1 MEEYQQGIK
10 NSQKV
15 QKLLDILFNKKAT
28 YDTAHK
34 FSVEVGTILT
44 DLLSDKLTLESLGL
58 DEMYWNVAQRVLFET
73 LEENHN
79 VVSEYSQQV
88 QSILNERANI
98 KLKPKKVDFDKEG
111 VESIAGKLVSAED
124 FEKVVFL
131 LKEPIITHSMRIV
144 DRTLLANADFQKSA
158 GLQPKIK
165 RTLGGRCCD
174 WCASLV
180 GEYDYTPEINMDVF
194 KRHDRC
200 RCKVEYVSVGLKS
213 QTIHQGD
220 GSLTAKTRRKGMKY
234 G

>member
-44 DLLSDKLTLESLGL
+44 DLLSDKLTLESLGI
-58 DEMYWNVAQRVLFET
+58 DEMYWNIAQRVLLET

-98 KLKPKKVDFDKEG
+98 KLIERA
-111 VESIAGKLVSAED
+111 ESILILRCD
-124 FEKVVFL
+124 FL
-131 LKEPIITHSMRIV
+131 LMSLKEHVEQHSSTFRQ
-144 DRTLLANADFQKSA
+144 DLD
-158 GLQPKIK
+158 
-165 RTLGGRCCD
+165 
-174 WCASLV
+174 
-180 GEYDYTPEINMDVF
+180 
-194 KRHDRC
+194 
-200 RCKVEYVSVGLKS
+200 S
-213 QTIHQGD
+213 QV
-220 GSLTAKTRRKGMKY
+220 
-234 G
+234 

>member
-1 MEEYQQGIK
+1 M
-10 NSQKV
+10 

-44 DLLSDKLTLESLGL
+44 DLLSDKLTLESLDL
-58 DEMYWNVAQRVLFET
+58 DEMYWNIAQRVLLDT

-79 VVSEYSQQV
+79 VVSEYTQQV
-88 QSILNERANI
+88 QALLNKRANI
-98 KLKPKKVDFDKEG
+98 NLKPQRAEFDKEG

-124 FEKVVFL
+124 FEKVAFL

-144 DRTLLANADFQKSA
+144 DRTLLANADFQKSS

-180 GEYDYTPEINMDVF
+180 GEYDYTSDINIDVF

-213 QTIHQGD
+213 QIIHDGQGQ
-220 GSLTAKTRRKGMKY
+220 LTAKTKSRKTRY

>member
-1 MEEYQQGIK
+1 M
-10 NSQKV
+10 
-15 QKLLDILFNKKAT
+15 QKLLDLLFDKKAT

-44 DLLSDKLTLESLGL
+44 DLLSDKLTLDSLGL
-58 DEMYWNVAQRVLFET
+58 DEMYWNVAQRVLLET

-98 KLKPKKVDFDKEG
+98 KLKPQKAEFDKEG
-111 VESIAGKLVSAED
+111 VELIAGKLVSADD
-124 FEKVVFL
+124 FKEVAFL

-144 DRTLLANADFQKSA
+144 DRTLLANADFQKST

-180 GEYDYTPEINMDVF
+180 GEYDYTPDINMDVF

-213 QTIHQGD
+213 QTIHEGD
-220 GSLTAKTRRKGMKY
+220 GSLTAKTKRKGRKY

>member
-1 MEEYQQGIK
+1 MEEYQKGIK
-10 NSQKV
+10 SNPKI
-15 QKLLDILFNKKAT
+15 QKLLDILFNKRAT

-44 DLLSDKLTLESLGL
+44 DLLSGKLTLESLDI
-58 DEMYWNVAQRVLFET
+58 DEMYWNVAQRVLLET

-79 VVSEYSQQV
+79 VVSEYAQQV
-88 QSILNERANI
+88 QALLNERANI
-98 KLKPKKVDFDKEG
+98 KLKPQRAEFDKDS
-111 VESIAGKLVSAED
+111 VELIAGKLVTAED
-124 FEKVVFL
+124 FGKVAFL

-144 DRTLLANADFQKSA
+144 DRTLLANADFQKST

-165 RTLGGRCCD
+165 RTLGGMCCD

-180 GEYDYTPEINMDVF
+180 GEYDYTPDINMDVF

-213 QTIHQGD
+213 QTIHKGD
-220 GSLTAKTRRKGMKY
+220 GSLTAKTKRRKTRY

>member
-1 MEEYQQGIK
+1 M
-10 NSQKV
+10 
-15 QKLLDILFNKKAT
+15 QKLLDLLFNKRAT

-34 FSVEVGTILT
+34 FSVEVGVILT
-44 DLLSDKLTLESLGL
+44 ELLSDKLTLESLGL

-98 KLKPKKVDFDKEG
+98 KLKPQRAEYDKES
-111 VESIAGKLVSAED
+111 VELIAGKLVSADD
-124 FEKVVFL
+124 FKKVAFL

-165 RTLGGRCCD
+165 RTLGGRCC
-174 WCASLV
+174 CLL
-180 GEYDYTPEINMDVF
+180 YTSPSPRD
-194 KRHDRC
+194 
-200 RCKVEYVSVGLKS
+200 
-213 QTIHQGD
+213 
-220 GSLTAKTRRKGMKY
+220 
-234 G
+234 